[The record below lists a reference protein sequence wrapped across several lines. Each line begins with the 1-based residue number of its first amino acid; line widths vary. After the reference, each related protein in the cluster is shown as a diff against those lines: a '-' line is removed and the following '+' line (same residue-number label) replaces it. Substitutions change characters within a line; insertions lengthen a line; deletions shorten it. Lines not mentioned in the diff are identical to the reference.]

1 MKKSKKLLS
10 VLLSLSIIFGA
21 IGCKPDTQA
30 NTKKE
35 IKTEQTTQT
44 TQANAKK
51 EVKIPKQNNNLTEEK
66 VFAQLKKSVE
76 NLKSVTASYKV
87 TVTKLDENGK
97 ETEAKNNVEVYSKV
111 LYSSEKDKDKYTKIS
126 QMFDKTNI
134 DGVKTQAFVDIKNN
148 KIYLDND
155 GKGLKE
161 YKGEELKPQTDSAY
175 TPMIKSILLS
185 KKLPKEKQFTFKET
199 EKTYELTFKGKN
211 NGDLLYMIDG
221 LFGLGMELMNL
232 DNVEMDVKYEISK
245 TDFSVIKITHTL
257 YQTIEGDK
265 YKSIGVFE
273 LLGINDIK
281 EIEEAKTIKK

>member
-10 VLLSLSIIFGA
+10 LLVSLSIIFGA
-21 IGCKPDTQA
+21 IGCNPDTQA
-30 NTKKE
+30 NTKTQ
-35 IKTEQTTQT
+35 IKTEQKSQT
-44 TQANAKK
+44 EQTNSKK

-66 VFAQLKKSVE
+66 VFEQLKKSVQ

-87 TVTKLDENGK
+87 TVSKLDENGK
-97 ETEAKNNVEVYSKV
+97 ETGDKNNVDIYTKV

-134 DGVKTQAFVDIKNN
+134 DGVKSQAFVDIKNN

-161 YKGEELKPQTDSAY
+161 YKGKDLTPQTESAY

-185 KKLPKEKQFTFKET
+185 KTLPKEKQFKFIET

-245 TDFSVIKITHTL
+245 ADFSVIKITHTL
-257 YQTIEGDK
+257 YQTVEGEK
-265 YKSIGVFE
+265 YKSIGIFE

-281 EIEEAKTIKK
+281 SIEEAKNIK